1 VVAVVGA
8 GVGCSAGTVVDR
20 ATVLGAAVGV
30 LEAAAPLQP
39 ASASGA
45 TAPTATDRSFIHEM
59 DGWEQGA

>member
-45 TAPTATDRSFIHEM
+45 TAPTATDSFIHEM